1 MEKEG
6 LIKSEKAKR
15 AIQNVEMFYNAQNN
29 IIKLFDD
36 YTCI

>member
-29 IIKLFDD
+29 IKLFDD